1 MFKMNRLKLIFVVL
15 FTLILPQ
22 AFAKVVIVSD
32 LDDTIKITN
41 VGSAYQAT
49 VNGVFKK
56 NVFSGMPEF
65 LKEARAYS
73 EDLHVL
79 TASPS
84 LIYKNVHRT
93 LNDNK
98 IKFTSLFLRNIL
110 KDRDSYKYKIG
121 RLKYLMDKSD
131 DEFILIGDDANHDPE
146 IYDEIKNL
154 YPNKVMAI
162 YINVIRG
169 RVLPI
174 TSQPYYTAA
183 DLALRELEAGRMG
196 VESARSVLATVSSES
211 KLRFV
216 RPSFAECPRDPEIWG
231 WQAQTVLAI
240 EAAYLAERVSVYC
253 SAESQQGL

>member
-1 MFKMNRLKLIFVVL
+1 MNRIKIISNIFFFL
-15 FTLILPQ
+15 LLLQ
-22 AFAKVVIVSD
+22 ANAFAKVVIVSD

-65 LKEARAYS
+65 LKEARSYS

-93 LNDNK
+93 LNQNN
-98 IKFTSLFLRNIL
+98 IKFKSLFLRNII
-110 KDRDSYKYKIG
+110 KDRNSYNYKIG
-121 RLKYLMDKSD
+121 RLKYLIDKSD

-154 YPNKVMAI
+154 YPNKVIAV
-162 YINVIRG
+162 YIHVIRG
-169 RVLPI
+169 RELPI
-174 TSQPYYTAA
+174 TSQAYYTAA
-183 DLALRELEAGRMG
+183 DLALRELEVGRMS
-196 VESARSVLATVSSES
+196 VDSARLVLTTLQNEQKLWFIRPHFSVCPES
-211 KLRFV
+211 T
-216 RPSFAECPRDPEIWG
+216 ETWN
-231 WQAQTVLAI
+231 WQAQSILFH
-240 EAAYLAERVSVYC
+240 EAAQLAERVVSYC
-253 SAESQQGL
+253 TAESQSAR

>member
-1 MFKMNRLKLIFVVL
+1 MLEMNHIKPILVILL
-15 FTLILPQ
+15 TLILPK

-65 LKEARAYS
+65 LKEARSYS

-93 LNDNK
+93 LNYNK

-146 IYDEIKNL
+146 IYNEIKNL

-169 RVLPI
+169 RELPI

-183 DLALRELEAGRMG
+183 DLALRELEAGRMSI
-196 VESARSVLATVSSES
+196 ESARSVLATVSGEP

-216 RPSFAECPRDPEIWG
+216 RPNFTVCPNETGTWD
-231 WQAQTVLAI
+231 WQAQSVLAA

-253 SAESQQGL
+253 SAESQQNL